1 MTDREL
7 ERIDIIKQ
15 LIGNIEG
22 IGQTHVDEKVL
33 KNIGFARCVLV
44 EILVPLVKNARCDG
58 FEASRQEIKEKSIL
72 AIEDV
77 RELLGE

>member
-7 ERIDIIKQ
+7 ERIGIIKM
-15 LIGNIEG
+15 LIGSLEG
-22 IGQTHVDEKVL
+22 VGESHIDTKVL
-33 KNIGFARCVLV
+33 KNIGFARVVLA
-44 EILVPLVKNARCDG
+44 EILEQIVKNARYDG